1 MQNIAKGARPSLVER
16 AGSGHLTSLDGLRGL
31 AALIVML
38 GHSAYVYFDCANP
51 QGLVLTLVNVIRR
64 AGHPTVILFFA
75 LSGFVLYFAFFK
87 RPDTPYRAYLVRR
100 LFRIYPA
107 LLVSL
112 LIALALNLAQAPKA
126 LPSLGLWTHVN
137 WVIPTDPMTFAR
149 NALML
154 GISGQDIALDPVI
167 WSLVIEL
174 RFSVIFV
181 LLALLCRRSPWAL
194 LLVSVVS
201 HVTGRLLIHRL
212 GLNQPYLTG
221 GGSVL
226 GAAAVTAFYLPA
238 FGFGIVAA
246 DALLR
251 RSTPLKTPGWIQV
264 LLAAGLFIAGKL
276 INDDFAWCVVAT
288 GLVAI
293 MCQPGPMGA
302 ILALPPCKFLGDIS
316 YSLYLVHFPI
326 LMAIVY
332 GLSPRIGLIPAI
344 VLAPAIST
352 LVATAMHHYVE
363 LPGINLG
370 KRAAAAIT

>member
-1 MQNIAKGARPSLVER
+1 MQDIAKGVKPSQIER
-16 AGSGHLTSLDGLRGL
+16 ASPGHLNSLDGLRGL

-87 RPDTPYRAYLVRR
+87 RPDTPYRAYLIRR

-112 LIALALNLAQAPKA
+112 LIALGLNLAQSPTA
-126 LPSLGLWTHVN
+126 LPGLGLWTHLN

-154 GISGQDIALDPVI
+154 GISGQDIALDPVT

-194 LLVSVVS
+194 LVVSLVS
-201 HVTGRLLIHRL
+201 HLAGRMLIHRL
-212 GLNQPYLTG
+212 GLHQPYLTG

-226 GAAAVTAFYLPA
+226 GAAAITAFYLPA
-238 FGFGIVAA
+238 FGFGIVAGE
-246 DALLR
+246 ALLKR
-251 RSTPLKTPGWIQV
+251 RTPLKMPGWSQIV
-264 LLAAGLFIAGKL
+264 LAAGLFVAGKL
-276 INDDFAWCVVAT
+276 INDDFAWCVVAA

-293 MCQPGPMGA
+293 MCQPGPMA
-302 ILALPPCKFLGDIS
+302 TVLALPPCKFLGDIS

-332 GLSPRIGLIPAI
+332 GLSPKIGLVPAI
-344 VLAPAIST
+344 VLAPVVST
-352 LVATAMHHYVE
+352 LVATAMHRYVE
-363 LPGINLG
+363 LPGIRLG